1 MDPEDESTAENLEII
16 RNSTDAKGRPLIPI
30 LVHAPDYNKV
40 RKSLI
45 VSQDS
50 AIGYCNYYVCN
61 KAVIV
66 PYFGD
71 EEADN
76 AAFDTFTE
84 NYPGRTIEFINI
96 DNIVNGGGSVHCAT

>member
-1 MDPEDESTAENLEII
+1 MDPEDESTEENLEII

-30 LVHAPDYNKV
+30 IVKAPNYKKV
-40 RKSLI
+40 RKSLYI
-45 VSQDS
+45 SKDS

-71 EEADN
+71 KKADES
-76 AAFDTFTE
+76 AYKIFSE
-84 NYPGRTIEFINI
+84 NFPDRTVEFVNI
-96 DNIVNGGGSVHCAT
+96 DNIVNSGGSVHCVT